1 MEKPWC
7 INVHFLLE
15 EISIAMLD
23 HQGEIVISTRQLWII
38 QISSHRIA
46 YQFVTFESIPIFQ
59 PVLNLPSNFK
69 IKSGTLS
76 KSKGSNLSTIM
87 SVKSSDMMSNS
98 KTAICTKPPKFEK
111 CQQKNLT
118 PKKQGLWVTSPN
130 KHPGVFT
137 TLASPAAA
145 RASASAAFK
154 TAGWAG
160 SLGVFQKSGE
170 KTSWG
175 WCVFI
180 PLFTYRFKNMLGGW
194 PWGILNQQYVDPI
207 CFYIESSLLTVCPED
222 IHAIIGVLKSIC
234 INLIHRKSWRDS
246 TVFTQSKLLGGT
258 CRSQIGKRS
267 FITPIC
273 SWTHPTQFNHHR
285 SIWTW

>member
-1 MEKPWC
+1 MERDLHCYVRSPKWNDNLNST
-7 INVHFLLE
+7 IMNYSNLKSWHS
-15 EISIAMLD
+15 IS
-23 HQGEIVISTRQLWII
+23 VCNLWIDP
-38 QISSHRIA
+38 SFPTS
-46 YQFVTFESIPIFQ
+46 FEFTFKLQDKKWNS
-59 PVLNLPSNFK
+59 FK
-69 IKSGTLS
+69 I
-76 KSKGSNLSTIM
+76 KGSNLSTIM

-111 CQQKNLT
+111 CQQRNLT

-180 PLFTYRFKNMLGGW
+180 PLFTYRFKNMLGGCLGNSE
-194 PWGILNQQYVDPI
+194 P
-207 CFYIESSLLTVCPED
+207 TVCRSNMFLYWKFF
-222 IHAIIGVLKSIC
+222 I
-234 INLIHRKSWRDS
+234 DS
-246 TVFTQSKLLGGT
+246 LPQKHSCHCWCSK
-258 CRSQIGKRS
+258 KYM
-267 FITPIC
+267 
-273 SWTHPTQFNHHR
+273 H
-285 SIWTW
+285 